1 MDAVKIRRAG
11 GTECL
16 DALYMLLVQVSRIR
30 KVRKRHVISNFFL
43 FKTLRA
49 AAQNFSSNKRHF
61 F

>member
-16 DALYMLLVQVSRIR
+16 DALYVTRSGLAYS
-30 KVRKRHVISNFFL
+30 KSEETHVISNFFL